1 MLTRR
6 EMHVLFIVAIIAIFF
21 VITRPSYETVQEW
34 EWFYLVFVVGPLGL
48 YIALD
53 PERRK
58 RNE

>member
-1 MLTRR
+1 MTRR
-6 EMHVLFIVAIIAIFF
+6 EKHVLTIAALIAIFF

-34 EWFYLVFVVGPLGL
+34 EYILWFIVVVPIGL

-58 RNE
+58 EG